1 MTAALNLRHILDGL
15 RNNVV
20 IPIRLQ
26 RQQNQSTDEE
36 HPAKLVM
43 MGMVCPMMGKQT
55 AWYPKVYNLTEA
67 HILLSLFTL
76 SNILLSRM
84 DRRETFAGILPGTPT
99 QGQGSRASSRR
110 NSFAPSRSILKEP
123 TRTLDFD
130 SLNTLTS
137 IPSQEDRAKSRRVS
151 FANMTTVRIFNTESR
166 LERREP
172 RTASI
177 DTDFNRSPK
186 ASDDAPPRRASVG
199 GDRFNFAGSPS
210 IFSSETSRAATSS
223 SSSSSS
229 TAGTTDKEGTM
240 KDRAV
245 SSFLSSLRS
254 SSYPEAQSQGSSGTD
269 KENSPSE
276 PTADSDSSFYVSDV
290 DVEESLAGDPG
301 EGSHEDH
308 LNGDEHDP
316 PSNRTR
322 KIGGL
327 AHRAPSSSSSLIP
340 FKSTVTSTE
349 EEEEHARLLFDV
361 MDDEQ
366 SDEEEEFH
374 ADLGLHPNEG
384 ADTFAERHVMKSLSP
399 LQLPSDVSLDLTD
412 FHDGEEGVKV
422 AKSRQ
427 GGTDQDNTTA
437 NLQRLFNGRGQHDE
451 AESITQELREMDT
464 LDVINQSSH
473 YQSKSENSRASYRV
487 NAAKS
492 HAESSPFQDDD
503 NSDSDWMEETLPIGR
518 IRTGDTGR
526 LSLARRDWMDTTG
539 SVDGDEGEEMEETQV
554 IGGLQSFRLPSS
566 LDLGSSEGNEDHM
579 NPSRP
584 PVIKPLSKDDLDE
597 DDQLSS
603 PKLLSPSQLL
613 PSNSAQREKITRR
626 HTLFGSSPKV
636 ALPSSLASARSSLGH
651 HPSGS
656 SIPYA
661 GNTMR
666 AGLLTSSESNPT
678 VQEES
683 QMTTTGQD
691 PISMIPGKGEGQ
703 QEGEASDSVPGSRK
717 RRSFP
722 LYAYAVSKSPR
733 GRMSGSPGRAMHDSS
748 ISPTPDPPY
757 SISITSSPG
766 TPSVSQEMVVATS
779 KYHPAPRS
787 SLYTRQKEEDKDM
800 KRVDAPTIPPGQS
813 GSSNLLRTPPR
824 RRVMEDERTRTPLHM
839 QSAARIAVSLQRK
852 GSLLAREKE
861 LEEELSTLEHSLLHT
876 SMGPDHRQPGTPN
889 KLARSTSLMSTDS
902 LLRTP
907 PRKGG
912 LGRPST
918 PTRLSATDTP
928 RKPTNQQHNYDS
940 SMYSSRKKDQ
950 AHHDEPLPV
959 QEELQ
964 GKDEDE
970 VDVFGVNLTLV
981 DSNQSFSSNESP
993 PKSKEATG
1001 KLQDGDHHP
1010 VDGPTGNED
1019 ARLHNQHPYTFGT
1032 SGMTCKEFLERTGIH
1047 FMENMEASR
1056 RPFIAPPSPSDGE
1069 MPSDLELLRAM
1080 TVDSPMLEFVMFVC
1094 SNLKTLTEKT
1104 QKEAASL
1111 VASIDSES
1119 PLLVQEYCE
1128 GGMEERLEIQEYQH
1142 TKQYNSILDQALPSI
1157 RSTHQKL
1164 REKLRRIKLRKQ
1176 EIVAADQ
1183 EQLSSLNEAID
1194 EQSSQLKIFQQEL
1207 EGHQQENSR
1216 LVAELHGSEAQKQSV
1231 MARIEAAK
1239 ATCQGSQARSLM
1251 DLEEIRERYQLH
1263 EAMTPWELRR
1273 LTDDAGQVD
1282 LVMNADQRVRIQ
1294 LRHSKARQEEGA
1306 APGKPEWSIQWG
1318 GFLEHRT
1325 LVEERESGDGASQVD
1340 DIEDEEE
1347 GAGKSTVSS
1356 TTNSSPALSL
1366 SMSPGYGLAKSLS
1379 GIRRALLMVLRDWR
1393 GRSLLMDDLVRLSS
1407 LYRVRI
1413 QKPKGDGG
1421 GVRVGVTVVDSR
1433 HTSIYTILFHLPS
1446 SHLNHYPGHPLQWS
1460 IHSRKGY
1467 QLRPN
1472 FEEKA
1477 AQAMTFP
1484 GDKEGHLVYGR
1495 IVKMVKALQEME
1507 E

>member
-1 MTAALNLRHILDGL
+1 
-15 RNNVV
+15 
-20 IPIRLQ
+20 
-26 RQQNQSTDEE
+26 
-36 HPAKLVM
+36 
-43 MGMVCPMMGKQT
+43 
-55 AWYPKVYNLTEA
+55 
-67 HILLSLFTL
+67 
-76 SNILLSRM
+76 
-84 DRRETFAGILPGTPT
+84 
-99 QGQGSRASSRR
+99 
-110 NSFAPSRSILKEP
+110 
-123 TRTLDFD
+123 
-130 SLNTLTS
+130 
-137 IPSQEDRAKSRRVS
+137 
-151 FANMTTVRIFNTESR
+151 
-166 LERREP
+166 
-172 RTASI
+172 
-177 DTDFNRSPK
+177 
-186 ASDDAPPRRASVG
+186 
-199 GDRFNFAGSPS
+199 
-210 IFSSETSRAATSS
+210 
-223 SSSSSS
+223 
-229 TAGTTDKEGTM
+229 M

-384 ADTFAERHVMKSLSP
+384 ASERRISKGKAPMPSLHQLDHGRSGNMKTHDDNERRQFLDAPNFLQGKARPHDSPHSPSISFDMDRDTFAERHVMKSLSP

-1056 RPFIAPPSPSDGE
+1056 RPFIAPPSPSDG
-1069 MPSDLELLRAM
+1069 
-1080 TVDSPMLEFVMFVC
+1080 
-1094 SNLKTLTEKT
+1094 KW
-1104 QKEAASL
+1104 
-1111 VASIDSES
+1111 
-1119 PLLVQEYCE
+1119 E
-1128 GGMEERLEIQEYQH
+1128 G
-1142 TKQYNSILDQALPSI
+1142 
-1157 RSTHQKL
+1157 
-1164 REKLRRIKLRKQ
+1164 
-1176 EIVAADQ
+1176 
-1183 EQLSSLNEAID
+1183 
-1194 EQSSQLKIFQQEL
+1194 
-1207 EGHQQENSR
+1207 
-1216 LVAELHGSEAQKQSV
+1216 
-1231 MARIEAAK
+1231 
-1239 ATCQGSQARSLM
+1239 
-1251 DLEEIRERYQLH
+1251 
-1263 EAMTPWELRR
+1263 W
-1273 LTDDAGQVD
+1273 
-1282 LVMNADQRVRIQ
+1282 
-1294 LRHSKARQEEGA
+1294 
-1306 APGKPEWSIQWG
+1306 
-1318 GFLEHRT
+1318 
-1325 LVEERESGDGASQVD
+1325 
-1340 DIEDEEE
+1340 
-1347 GAGKSTVSS
+1347 
-1356 TTNSSPALSL
+1356 
-1366 SMSPGYGLAKSLS
+1366 
-1379 GIRRALLMVLRDWR
+1379 
-1393 GRSLLMDDLVRLSS
+1393 
-1407 LYRVRI
+1407 
-1413 QKPKGDGG
+1413 
-1421 GVRVGVTVVDSR
+1421 
-1433 HTSIYTILFHLPS
+1433 
-1446 SHLNHYPGHPLQWS
+1446 
-1460 IHSRKGY
+1460 
-1467 QLRPN
+1467 
-1472 FEEKA
+1472 
-1477 AQAMTFP
+1477 
-1484 GDKEGHLVYGR
+1484 
-1495 IVKMVKALQEME
+1495 
-1507 E
+1507 